1 MDLRWA
7 VAAATAFGTLTATVR
22 ASAWQ
27 EAHQIGGDV
36 QIHVEPDGQ
45 ASLRETV
52 RWHVVRGPVH
62 WIDLENVEA
71 AAMLDPSVAI
81 AAEDGRT
88 FTGHLD
94 RRDDRAVRVTVD
106 DPKSLMRGD
115 FTFDVRWR
123 VDWVKTGAIARDGAA
138 WRIAWSSPLASDG
151 LDVVRTT
158 LDLPAAREAPVV
170 VLGDTGAI
178 DDSALTTLR
187 REPARDVLEIVR
199 PHLGRGES
207 MAWTVRIDPRALPA
221 VVDPRLRP
229 APPPPPPEPDRVR
242 EVSSMAALC
251 ALGLA
256 FGLLVAAKARA
267 FASACSACGVQAR
280 SIVALPDG
288 LRAAASGLGL
298 AIGVGLQI
306 VGELTIGTFLVAL
319 ATLSAASRLPTG
331 RLPARGPGRW
341 LALRPD
347 EAFAPTEA
355 GPQHW
360 LDTGS
365 RSGRKAAWVT
375 ATLVAVL
382 ALGSR
387 RFGAQGPWLVVLD
400 ASALVPLFATG
411 RATDLLPEGVRGAAS
426 WLSPL
431 FTRLRTV
438 ASLRVAPW
446 ARIVLGGSTVDELR
460 LLVLPRAV
468 MPGLVGIEIGRA
480 WSTTPSGWAA
490 SPEVLVRVL
499 EGSSAAAK
507 FAQVLPRA
515 RSLPGRR
522 GDERVVRL
530 RPRAGTRAS
539 TYTLTRGLAEAFTDR
554 RAASAA
560 KAWDGPVERRVA
572 RPVPAASAPP
582 MAAAKAC

>member
-1 MDLRWA
+1 MDLRWVVA
-7 VAAATAFGTLTATVR
+7 TAAALGTLMASAR

-36 QIHVEPDGQ
+36 QIHVEPDGE

-62 WIDLENVEA
+62 WIDLGNVEA
-71 AAMLDPSVAI
+71 AAVLEPAVAI
-81 AAEDGRT
+81 ASEDGRA

-94 RRDDRAVRVTVD
+94 RRDDRTVRVTVD

-138 WRIAWSSPLASDG
+138 WRISWSSPLASDG
-151 LDVVRTT
+151 LDLVHTT

-170 VLGDTGAI
+170 ILGDTGVV
-178 DDSALTTLR
+178 DDSALSTLR
-187 REPARDVLEIVR
+187 REPTRDVLEIVR
-199 PHLGRGES
+199 PHQGRGES
-207 MAWTVRIDPRALPA
+207 IAWTVRIDPRALPA
-221 VVDPRLRP
+221 VVDPHLRP

-242 EVSSMAALC
+242 EVSSIAALFGL
-251 ALGLA
+251 ALA

-267 FASACSACGVQAR
+267 FASACAACGVRAG
-280 SIVALPDG
+280 SIVAVPDVV
-288 LRAAASGLGL
+288 RAGAAGLGL
-298 AIGVGLQI
+298 ATGVGLQN
-306 VGELTIGTFLVAL
+306 VGELTIGSLLVAL
-319 ATLSAASRLPTG
+319 ATLAAASRSPRT

-347 EAFAPTEA
+347 EAFASAEV

-360 LDTGS
+360 LDTGTPA
-365 RSGRKAAWVT
+365 GRRAAWIT
-375 ATLVAVL
+375 ATLVAAAAL
-382 ALGSR
+382 ASR
-387 RFGAQGPWLVVLD
+387 HWRAQGPWLVVLD
-400 ASALVPLFATG
+400 AASLVPLFATG
-411 RATDLLPEGVRGAAS
+411 RASDLAPEGVRGAAS

-431 FTRLRTV
+431 FTRLRAV

-468 MPGLVGIEIGRA
+468 MPGVVGIEIGRA

-507 FAQVLPRA
+507 LAQVLPRV

-539 TYTLTRGLAEAFTDR
+539 TYMLTRGLAEAFTDR
-554 RAASAA
+554 RAAAPA
-560 KAWDGPVERRVA
+560 RAWDGPVERRVA